1 MTLSARMSATVKS
14 RPTEVVQR
22 WCKVEQQHLS
32 LGRFAP
38 LHHLHHPP
46 IGVAGGGGAERPA
59 GFHRPTEGK
68 GNRMTR
74 KPTHAIPAA
83 GHNSGALDRDR
94 LRSLVDRISALEDE
108 KIGLAEDIRGL
119 YAEAASNGIDKR
131 ALREI
136 VRRRRQDPAELEAR
150 ETLIAEY
157 TTALQGVADL
167 PLGRAAIER
176 AGLAAPV

>member
-1 MTLSARMSATVKS
+1 
-14 RPTEVVQR
+14 
-22 WCKVEQQHLS
+22 
-32 LGRFAP
+32 
-38 LHHLHHPP
+38 
-46 IGVAGGGGAERPA
+46 
-59 GFHRPTEGK
+59 
-68 GNRMTR
+68 MTR